1 MLHFKKIQWLKV
13 FAYAIVPSISVVFVV
28 AILTFGLL
36 SLGFDITEDA
46 TIFLLASYLC
56 SFAITYFAYF
66 TLAKKQFYHPFQH
79 AVFVYI
85 LNIAIGITLDF
96 LLPIALITWEVF
108 IVELFAYIAI
118 LVVAT
123 KHGIKYRNRFI
134 DNAV

>member
-13 FAYAIVPSISVVFVV
+13 IAYAIVPSISVVLVV

-36 SLGFDITEDA
+36 SLGFDITENA

-85 LNIAIGITLDF
+85 LNIAIGFTVDF